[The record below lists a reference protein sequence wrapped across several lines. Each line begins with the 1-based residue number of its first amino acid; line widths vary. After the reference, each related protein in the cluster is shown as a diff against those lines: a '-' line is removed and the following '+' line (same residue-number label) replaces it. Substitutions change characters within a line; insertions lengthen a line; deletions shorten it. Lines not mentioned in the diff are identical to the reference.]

1 MHVERDG
8 DRDKYIYIYIYIYIY
23 GGGEIVIFGLVG
35 PKSNLYTLFCGF
47 CTRRRG
53 GGRDYYFSVRQG
65 RNWFVLRGGRR
76 YIREDE
82 IIHGLIAQ
90 V

>member
-47 CTRRRG
+47 CTRRREEG
-53 GGRDYYFSVRQG
+53 GITISVY
-65 RNWFVLRGGRR
+65 VRGAT
-76 YIREDE
+76 
-82 IIHGLIAQ
+82 GLF
-90 V
+90 